1 MAEIRIGTCSWTDP
15 TLLATDFYP
24 GEANTAEKRLQHYAH
39 HFRLVEVD
47 STYYSMP
54 AQRTATLWVER
65 TPQDFTF
72 NVKAFRLFTQHATK
86 LEALPKDV
94 RALIPPVE
102 KANLY
107 YRDVPEDVRSLL
119 WQRFNEALLP
129 LDSAGKLGVILFQF
143 PPWFLP
149 GKASSQHLT
158 ECRQNLPQYRL
169 AIEFRNAAWL
179 SENRAR
185 ETVDFLKANDFSYV
199 CVDEPQGLKS
209 STPPVVEAT
218 SDIGVMRFHGRN
230 KDNWEKKG
238 ISAVERFKY
247 LYGDEELG
255 EWLPRLAELASEVR
269 QLHVLFNNCYG
280 DYGIRNARDIDR
292 LMRSQPSLFPD
303 YLKAPG
309 KELKPGNSDAVSP
322 GAGT

>member
-1 MAEIRIGTCSWTDP
+1 MVEILIGTCSWTDP

-24 GEANTAEKRLQHYAH
+24 REANTAEKRLQHYAH

-54 AQRTATLWVER
+54 TQRTATLWVER
-65 TPQDFTF
+65 TPQDFIF
-72 NVKAFRLFTQHATK
+72 NVKAFRLFTQHPTK

-94 RALIPPVE
+94 RALIPPLE

-119 WQRFNEALLP
+119 WRRFNEALLP

-143 PPWFLP
+143 PPWFFP
-149 GKASSQHLT
+149 GEASSRHLA
-158 ECRQNLPQYRL
+158 ECKQNLPQYRL

-185 ETVDFLKANDFSYV
+185 ETVAFLKENDFVYV

-209 STPPVVEAT
+209 STAPVVEAT
-218 SDIGVMRFHGRN
+218 SDIGVVNLIPQTEG
-230 KDNWEKKG
+230 
-238 ISAVERFKY
+238 VVTERFKY

-303 YLKAPG
+303 YLKAPE
-309 KELKPGNSDAVSP
+309 KETDVSI
-322 GAGT
+322 

>member
-24 GEANTAEKRLQHYAH
+24 REANTAEKRLQHYAD
-39 HFRLVEVD
+39 HFRLVEID
-47 STYYSMP
+47 STYYSML

-65 TPQDFTF
+65 TPQDFIF
-72 NVKAFRLFTQHATK
+72 NVKAFRLFTQHPTK

-94 RALIPPVE
+94 RALIPPLE
-102 KANLY
+102 KANVY

-143 PPWFLP
+143 PPWFFP
-149 GKASSQHLT
+149 GEASSRHLA
-158 ECRQNLPQYRL
+158 ECKQNLPQYRL

-185 ETVDFLKANDFSYV
+185 ETVGFLKENDFVYV

-209 STPPVVEAT
+209 STPPVVEVT
-218 SDIGVMRFHGRN
+218 SDIGVVRFHGRN
-230 KDNWEKKG
+230 KDIWEKKG
-238 ISAVERFKY
+238 ISAVERFRY
-247 LYGDEELG
+247 LYSDEELS

-309 KELKPGNSDAVSP
+309 KEPKPGSSGAVSP